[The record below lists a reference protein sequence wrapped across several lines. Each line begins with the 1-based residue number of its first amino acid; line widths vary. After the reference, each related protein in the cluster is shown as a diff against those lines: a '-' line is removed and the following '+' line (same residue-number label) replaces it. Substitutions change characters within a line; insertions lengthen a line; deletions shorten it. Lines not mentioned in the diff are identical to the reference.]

1 MDFLPNDDEDNIINE
16 IQEVRNEE
24 YVLIR
29 LTHTMIDKNN
39 IDANRLFREML
50 NNYNIVD
57 YDNLKNG
64 AKNGVLLNGELILA
78 DCVQNVALRFYRV
91 NNSRGDC
98 RFSIEKIREKSVAKI
113 LNIDDLLYISVYT
126 AESGVPRIFIIN
138 LTNNIPNKDQIEKAI
153 GLDSITKKLQEI
165 KPRLREIIQG
175 GFFDNSKGKGNIK
188 PKDVGDTFESLL
200 GVRTNNSPGADL
212 DGLIE
217 LKAKGK
223 GTLASLFSMRPQFE
237 RTIIAERQPNDRK
250 RVAAYTKY
258 YGYYSDAHPDGTSLY
273 VTIGVK
279 EHSGNRQGL
288 FLEVDE
294 DNSKIWIMRSGA
306 GKKPPEKTAYF
317 TFDDLR
323 QRLLEKH
330 PSTLWI
336 SAEKRMQNGMG
347 QFNYTGVEFS
357 RSPRFVMFLA
367 LVKSGSIT
375 YDWRGYVSDSGEK
388 SGKNHGNEWRI
399 NPKEKAKLF
408 GEISKITF

>member
-39 IDANRLFREML
+39 IDANRLFRKML
-50 NNYNIVD
+50 KTYNIVD

-64 AKNGVLLNGELILA
+64 AENGALINGELILA
-78 DCVQNVALRFYRV
+78 DNVQDVMLRFYRV
-91 NNSRGDC
+91 NNIRGDC
-98 RFSIEKIREKSVAKI
+98 RFSIKKIKEKNVAKI
-113 LNIDDLLYISVYT
+113 FNIDDLLYISAYK

-138 LTNNIPNKDQIEKAI
+138 LTNNIPNKNQIEKSI
-153 GLDSITKKLQEI
+153 GFDPIMKKLQEI
-165 KPRLREIIQG
+165 RPRLREIIQG

-200 GVRTNNSPGADL
+200 GVRTNNSSGADL

-237 RTIIAERQPNDRK
+237 GTRIAEYEPNDKK
-250 RVAAYTKY
+250 RVSAYTRY
-258 YGYYSDAHPDGTSLY
+258 YGYFSNAHPDGISLY

-279 EHSGNRQGL
+279 EHSGNKQGL

-294 DNSKIWIMRSGA
+294 DNSKIWIMHNT
-306 GKKPPEKTAYF
+306 GKKTPEKTAYF
-317 TFDDLR
+317 TFDDLK
-323 QRLLEKH
+323 QRLLKKH

-336 SAEKRMQNGMG
+336 SAEKRMQNGIG

-357 RSPRFVMFLA
+357 RSPRFVMFLS
-367 LVKSGSIT
+367 LVKSGAIT
-375 YDWRGYVSDSGEK
+375 YDWRGYVSYSEEK
-388 SGKNHGNEWRI
+388 AGKNHGNEWRI

-408 GEISKITF
+408 GEISRITF